1 LGTECF
7 VRGFDSRWNM
17 GFDIPALSKVW
28 SVLTGTREQVRRDGY
43 EGLEGT
49 LIDGRFEVIR
59 KIGTGG
65 MGSVYLARQK
75 SMHRDVAI
83 KVLNPDK
90 VNDQDARE
98 RFRVEAAAVSRL
110 KSPHTISVYDF
121 GEDERGGLF
130 LVMEL
135 LQGRPL
141 SEILERRGSL
151 PIPMALEITDQI
163 LDSLSEAH
171 RSGVLHRD
179 LKPENVFV
187 REDSGGSVFVKVL
200 DFGIAKVVGGPME
213 SRTWAGSVFGTPAY
227 MSPEQVMGR
236 ELDVRTD
243 LYAVAVVL
251 YEMITG
257 RLPITGETAIEVG
270 IRKVRQRAPS
280 LLQANPSVKCSPEAI
295 AFVAMALEPDRN
307 RRPSS
312 AEDFRKKMREAFR
325 GAAFVERRRA
335 DAAGSGRQPAQAASG
350 STATPVVVST
360 ADSVTAAWKY
370 DGQTVSNAPDSIPA
384 ASVAAIW
391 PGHAPEASVKVR
403 TTSPE
408 KPATRPP
415 DQVEALKAASEPLAA
430 FDRRGRARLQ
440 RLATARCHYNGQV
453 SQATVANSSA
463 SGAFLHSTWLP
474 VVGHRLTVSFV
485 CPGSQVWGISVVA
498 EVVRISSGTGAAGE
512 VRGFAVRWL
521 KMRAR
526 GSLSCMSKFL
536 DGMMGIEF
544 RSSLP
549 ASTDLS
555 RWEYSFEEGR
565 LV

>member
-1 LGTECF
+1 
-7 VRGFDSRWNM
+7 M
-17 GFDIPALSKVW
+17 GFEIPGLSKVW
-28 SVLTGTREQVRRDGY
+28 SVLTGSREQVRRDEY
-43 EGLEGT
+43 EGLEGS

-141 SEILERRGSL
+141 SEILDRRGSV
-151 PIPMALEITDQI
+151 PIPMALEIVEQV
-163 LDSLSEAH
+163 LDSLAEAH

-179 LKPENVFV
+179 LKPENIFV
-187 REDSGGSVFVKVL
+187 REDPGGGVFVKVL

-251 YEMITG
+251 FEMITG

-280 LLQANPSVKCSPEAI
+280 IQQANPSVNCSPEAS

-312 AEDFRKKMREAFR
+312 ADDFRKRMREAFR
-325 GAAFVERRRA
+325 GVAFVERRRMESA
-335 DAAGSGRQPAQAASG
+335 GTGGHGLQGSAAAG
-350 STATPVVVST
+350 ATQVVVST
-360 ADSVTAAWKY
+360 VDAVTAAWKY
-370 DGQTVSNAPDSIPA
+370 DGQTVSNAPDALPAGPA
-384 ASVAAIW
+384 AAVWAE
-391 PGHAPEASVKVR
+391 HAPESRKKVR

-408 KPATRPP
+408 KPTTRPP
-415 DQVEALKAASEPLAA
+415 DGVEPLKAANEPLAT
-430 FDRRGRARLQ
+430 FDRRGRSRLQ

-453 SQATVANSSA
+453 NQATVANSSA
-463 SGAFLHSTWLP
+463 SGAFLHSSWLP

-485 CPGSQVWGISVVA
+485 CPGTQVWGISVVA

-526 GSLSCMSKFL
+526 GTLSCMSRFL

-549 ASTDLS
+549 PSTDLS